1 MCHTM
6 ISHISMSQG
15 SIEDLIHKLGSNDA
29 MVQQEATRALWNLAC
44 YDGNRAKIAAAGA
57 IPPLVA
63 MLGPKSS
70 SKVQEVAAGALWNLA
85 YNIDNK
91 VKIRYAG
98 GVDALTRL
106 MQSTTN
112 EDVKDMAESALLGL
126 K

>member
-1 MCHTM
+1 
-6 ISHISMSQG
+6 
-15 SIEDLIHKLGSNDA
+15 
-29 MVQQEATRALWNLAC
+29 
-44 YDGNRAKIAAAGA
+44 
-57 IPPLVA
+57 

-112 EDVKDMAESALLGL
+112 EDVNDMAESALLGL